1 MIETKVKKIIAEQDA
16 IHAASIDT
24 SKQLQDLGL
33 DSLDAVEIT
42 MHLEEEF
49 DVFINPDYMVDTV
62 INDII
67 KQVGSLLDN
76 QT

>member
-16 IHAASIDT
+16 IHAASIDP
-24 SKQLQDLGL
+24 SKRLQDLGL

-49 DVFINPDYMVDTV
+49 DVFINPDYSGDTV
-62 INDII
+62 IRDII

-76 QT
+76 KT